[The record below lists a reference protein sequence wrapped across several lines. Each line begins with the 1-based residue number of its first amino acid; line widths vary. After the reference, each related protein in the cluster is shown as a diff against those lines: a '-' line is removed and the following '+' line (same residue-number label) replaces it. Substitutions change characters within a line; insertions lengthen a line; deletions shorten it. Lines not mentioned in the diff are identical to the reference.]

1 MLAMVGTSRESLKET
16 LVANSTGEGRAGT
29 ERLFQ
34 LHANIL
40 CSAAERR
47 ESSQPGLWLKRKAL
61 LGLRQC
67 EDFHAYLED
76 TKGCGGKRDKGSL
89 FQTSVL

>member
-1 MLAMVGTSRESLKET
+1 MLAMVGTSKESLKET
-16 LVANSTGEGRAGT
+16 LVAKSTGEGRTGT

-40 CSAAERR
+40 CCAAERR

-61 LGLRQC
+61 LGLRQR

-76 TKGCGGKRDKGSL
+76 TKGCGEKGDKGSL